1 MIINIY
7 NSTVLND
14 AMDKLWANTA
24 VIQGLGKGFGMLVF
38 FTKSSFVK
46 FQPKA
51 FYHFS
56 WLSRSDRL
64 QIFFKI
70 DVLRNFAKFTG
81 KHLWHSLFFNIADL
95 RPEFRKKFK
104 NTSIIC
110 FWLSVVLD
118 EKSSQ
123 KCLVRAHVP

>member
-14 AMDKLWANTA
+14 AVDKVWANTA

-51 FYHFS
+51 FYHFYG
-56 WLSRSDRL
+56 
-64 QIFFKI
+64 F
-70 DVLRNFAKFTG
+70 
-81 KHLWHSLFFNIADL
+81 
-95 RPEFRKKFK
+95 PEATVCRY
-104 NTSIIC
+104 
-110 FWLSVVLD
+110 
-118 EKSSQ
+118 SS
-123 KCLVRAHVP
+123 K